1 MMRPITIAVLGAE
14 STGKSTLVQALTDWA
29 LGAGVAAQRVP
40 EQLRLWC
47 AQQGRTPRREEQAGV
62 AALQALAI
70 ETAQGALAP
79 KAPPAIPAQE
89 APTALSTAA
98 TARSW
103 IVVDTTPLQVAIYSQ
118 YVFKDDG
125 LLPGALRFHQ
135 QHVDVTLLMGLDL
148 PWVADG
154 LQRDGAHARE
164 PVDTLL
170 RAALQQGGID
180 HALIY
185 GQGPQRL
192 LAARRALAQRGLDSF
207 GDTSNLIAN
216 HQDSTL
222 ATGQKDSKMS
232 DEAPPEARWA
242 AWCERCG
249 DPDCERRLFRAL
261 ATQASESHP

>member
-1 MMRPITIAVLGAE
+1 M
-14 STGKSTLVQALTDWA
+14 
-29 LGAGVAAQRVP
+29 AGQ
-40 EQLRLWC
+40 
-47 AQQGRTPRREEQAGV
+47 
-62 AALQALAI
+62 QALAI
-70 ETAQGALAP
+70 EAAQGARAIN
-79 KAPPAIPAQE
+79 APPE
-89 APTALSTAA
+89 ALSPTSS
-98 TARSW
+98 ARPW

-118 YVFKDDG
+118 YVFNDDG

-180 HALIY
+180 HTLIY

-192 LAARRALAQRGLDSF
+192 LAARRALAQRGLDLAD
-207 GDTSNLIAN
+207 DTSILIAN
-216 HQDSTL
+216 QQDPTL
-222 ATGQKDSKMS
+222 ATGQKDSEMS
-232 DEAPPEARWA
+232 ERAPHEGRWA

-249 DPDCERRLFRAL
+249 DPDCERRLFQGL
-261 ATQASESHP
+261 ATRPSEARP

>member
-1 MMRPITIAVLGAE
+1 MTRPVTVAVLGAE
-14 STGKSTLVQALTDWA
+14 STGKSTLVQALTAWA
-29 LGAGVAAQRVP
+29 LGAGVAAQMVP

-47 AQQGRTPRREEQAGV
+47 AQQGRTPRREEQAEV
-62 AALQALAI
+62 AGQQALAI
-70 ETAQGALAP
+70 EAAQGARAIN
-79 KAPPAIPAQE
+79 APPA
-89 APTALSTAA
+89 ALSPTSS
-98 TARSW
+98 ARPW
-103 IVVDTTPLQVAIYSQ
+103 VIADTTPLQVAIYSQ
-118 YVFKDDG
+118 YVFNDDG

-164 PVDTLL
+164 PVDALL

-192 LAARRALAQRGLDSF
+192 LAARRALAQRGLELASEA
-207 GDTSNLIAN
+207 SILIAN
-216 HQDSTL
+216 QQDPTL
-222 ATGQKDSKMS
+222 ATGQKDSEMS
-232 DEAPPEARWA
+232 VRAPHEARWA

-249 DPDCERRLFRAL
+249 DPDCERRLFQGL
-261 ATQASESHP
+261 AARPSEAHR